1 MAVTVGMH
9 VEEARTRVNVG
20 FVVLIAAAAALGGF
34 LFGFDSAVINGAV
47 PGIQASFAATGAGTG
62 FAVAS
67 LLLGAALGALVAGR
81 LADRIGRRRTMLLSG
96 VVFAVTA
103 VGTGLAPAIGFFTA
117 VRFVSGMAVGAA
129 SVVSPAYI
137 AEISPAAMRGR
148 LTSLQQMGIVVGIL
162 VAFLT
167 DYWITLAAGGVSE
180 PYWFGLEAW
189 RCMFLTEAVPALALV
204 VASLFIPESPRY
216 LVGKGEDDAALAV
229 LRRIDASQGPGTI
242 AEIRKTVATE
252 HTPSLSDLRGPAGQ
266 VLPIV
271 WIGMALAALQQ
282 LVGINV
288 IFYYGATL
296 WEAVGF
302 TADDSLQINV
312 ISGVINILGTLL
324 AIALVDRVGRRP
336 LLLAGS
342 IGMTVTLATLVLAF
356 ASGTTDAQGQ
366 LVLPSPANL
375 IALAAANLYVFAFA
389 FTWGPVVWVLLGEMF
404 NNTIRAAALA
414 VAVTAQWLANWL
426 VTVTFPP
433 LLNQLGPSVAYA
445 IYAVFAAISIGF
457 VVRSIAETKGRELEQ
472 M

>member
-1 MAVTVGMH
+1 MAIAVSTDAAVP
-9 VEEARTRVNVG
+9 RINVG

-47 PGIQASFAATGAGTG
+47 PGIQDSFAASSAATG

-67 LLLGAALGALVAGR
+67 LLLGAALGALIAGPFSDRAGR
-81 LADRIGRRRTMLLSG
+81 KRTMLLAG
-96 VVFAVTA
+96 VLFAVTA
-103 VGTGLAPAIGFFTA
+103 VGTGLSPAIGVFTL

-129 SVVSPAYI
+129 SVVAPAYI

-162 VAFLT
+162 IAFLV
-167 DYWITLAAGGVSE
+167 DYGITLAAGGVTE
-180 PYWFGLEAW
+180 PFWFGLEAW
-189 RCMFLTEAVPALALV
+189 RCMFLTEALPALALV
-204 VASLFIPESPRY
+204 GASLVIPESPRF
-216 LVGKGEDDAALAV
+216 LVGQGRDDEALAV
-229 LRRIDASQGPGTI
+229 LQHIDASQGP
-242 AEIRKTVATE
+242 ATVAAIRGTVVTE
-252 HTPSLSDLRGPAGQ
+252 HKPSMRDLRGPAGG

-271 WIGMALAALQQ
+271 WIGIALAALQQ

-336 LLLAGS
+336 LLLIGS
-342 IGMTVTLATLVLAF
+342 AGMTVTLVTLVLAF

-366 LVLPSPANL
+366 IVLPSPANL
-375 IALAAANLYVFAFA
+375 IALGAANLYVFFFA

-404 NNTIRAAALA
+404 GNTIRGAALA

-426 VTVTFPP
+426 VTATFPP
-433 LLNQLGPSVAYA
+433 MLNQLGPGVAYA
-445 IYAVFAAISIGF
+445 VYALFAAISIFF
-457 VVRSIAETKGRELEQ
+457 VARFIQETKGRELEQ

>member
-1 MAVTVGMH
+1 MAVTVGVH
-9 VEEARTRVNVG
+9 SEAAPGRINVG

-47 PGIQASFAATGAGTG
+47 PGIQASFAASGAGTG

-81 LADRIGRRRTMLLSG
+81 LADRIGRRRTMMLAGLA
-96 VVFAVTA
+96 FAVTA
-103 VGTGLAPAIGFFTA
+103 VGTGLAPAIGLFTA

-129 SVVSPAYI
+129 SVVAPAYI

-162 VAFLT
+162 VAFLV
-167 DYWITLAAGGVSE
+167 DYGITLGAGGVSE

-204 VASLFIPESPRY
+204 LASLFIPESPRY
-216 LVGKGEDDAALAV
+216 LVGKGEDDEALAV
-229 LRRIDASQGPGTI
+229 LQRIDAGQGAGTI
-242 AEIRKTVATE
+242 AAIRSTVATE
-252 HTPSLSDLRGPAGQ
+252 HQPSLRDLRGPAGK

-271 WIGMALAALQQ
+271 WVGIALAALQQ

-302 TADDSLQINV
+302 SADNALEINI
-312 ISGVINILGTLL
+312 ISGTINILGTLL

-342 IGMTVTLATLVLAF
+342 VGMTVTLATLVLAF

-375 IALAAANLYVFAFA
+375 IALAAANLYVFCFA

-433 LLNQLGPSVAYA
+433 MLNQLGPSVAYA
-445 IYAVFAAISIGF
+445 VYALFAAISIGF
-457 VVRSIAETKGRELEQ
+457 VLRSITETKGRELEQ